1 MQGVPS
7 TWASTHVNL
16 GHAYRLLG
24 DLARSETSYLHAL
37 RLDPTSHT
45 ALASLAL
52 LSHIR
57 TDIRGAVRL
66 YHAALALAPQ
76 DPIAT
81 VLLEMALKEQVETL
95 PPRSLPGLPPSL
107 ADRAMDPFAVPKG
120 NTAFGAVPEDD
131 EDGVGKEMAVAVTA
145 GAGGS
150 GAASGRKAGEG
161 EEEGYSMEM
170 SIEETMEVEE

>member
-7 TWASTHVNL
+7 TWSSTHVNL

-24 DLARSETSYLHAL
+24 DLTKSETSYLHAL

-57 TDIRGAVRL
+57 SDIRGAVRL

-95 PPRSLPGLPPSL
+95 PPRSLPGLPASI
-107 ADRAMDPFAVPKG
+107 ADKGLDPFSVPKG
-120 NTAFGAVPEDD
+120 NTAFGSLPEENED
-131 EDGVGKEMAVAVTA
+131 EEDEGMGRSVVGDLT
-145 GAGGS
+145 GA
-150 GAASGRKAGEG
+150 EG
-161 EEEGYSMEM
+161 ESGMEM
-170 SIEETMEVEE
+170 EMEETMEIEE

>member
-7 TWASTHVNL
+7 TWSSTHVNL

-24 DLARSETSYLHAL
+24 DISRSESSYLQAL
-37 RLDPTSHT
+37 RLDPASHT

-52 LSHIR
+52 LSHLR

-81 VLLEMALKEQVETL
+81 VLLEMALKEQVDTL
-95 PPRSLPGLPPSL
+95 PPMSLPGLPPSI
-107 ADRAMDPFAVPKG
+107 ADKDLDPFSVPKG
-120 NTAFGAVPEDD
+120 NTAFGVLPEEDQDPVGLGMVVGSAALGLGGGRDD
-131 EDGVGKEMAVAVTA
+131 SIM
-145 GAGGS
+145 AGGEES
-150 GAASGRKAGEG
+150 G
-161 EEEGYSMEM
+161 MEL
-170 SIEETMEVEE
+170 EETMEIEE

>member
-7 TWASTHVNL
+7 TWSSTHVNL

-24 DLARSETSYLHAL
+24 DLTRSETSYLHAL

-81 VLLEMALKEQVETL
+81 VLLEMALKEQVDTL
-95 PPRSLPGLPPSL
+95 PPRSLPGLPASI
-107 ADRAMDPFAVPKG
+107 ADKGMDPFSVPKG
-120 NTAFGAVPEDD
+120 NTAFGSLPEEDENGVD
-131 EDGVGKEMAVAVTA
+131 EDEGMDKSRMG
-145 GAGGS
+145 
-150 GAASGRKAGEG
+150 GEG
-161 EEEGYSMEM
+161 ESGMEM
-170 SIEETMEVEE
+170 EMEETMEIED

>member
-7 TWASTHVNL
+7 TWSSTHVNL

-24 DLARSETSYLHAL
+24 NLENAETSYLHAL

-52 LSHIR
+52 IAHIR
-57 TDIRGAVRL
+57 TDIRSAIRL
-66 YHAALALAPQ
+66 YHSALALSPQ

-81 VLLEMALKEQVETL
+81 VLLEMALKEQVEQL

-107 ADRAMDPFAVPKG
+107 ADKALDPFAVPKG
-120 NTAFGAVPEDD
+120 NTAFGGVSEEAD
-131 EDGVGKEMAVAVTA
+131 EGVRG
-145 GAGGS
+145 
-150 GAASGRKAGEG
+150 G
-161 EEEGYSMEM
+161 EESGVDMEG
-170 SIEETMEVEE
+170 EETMEIEE